1 MSDMFYGANSFNQDI
16 SNWHIKNN
24 TETSD
29 MFTDCPIKEEY
40 KPNIL

>member
-1 MSDMFYGANSFNQDI
+1 MGGMFYEAKSFNQDI

-24 TETSD
+24 TETFS
-29 MFTDCPIKEEY
+29 MFEGCPIKEEY